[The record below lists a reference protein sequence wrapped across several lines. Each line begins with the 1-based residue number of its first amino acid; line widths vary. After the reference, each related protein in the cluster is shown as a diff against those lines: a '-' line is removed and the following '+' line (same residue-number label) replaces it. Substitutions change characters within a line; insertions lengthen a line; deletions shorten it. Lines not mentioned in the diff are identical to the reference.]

1 MLAGHVG
8 GCSFTKTGMWPLAQ
22 TLGNYEIYFPLFVFI
37 PELFFL
43 YKYMTTPEKHLTFVF
58 CMLLTSK

>member
-37 PELFFL
+37 PELFFSVQV
-43 YKYMTTPEKHLTFVF
+43 YDY
-58 CMLLTSK
+58 S